1 MIGINRVTL
10 LGRAA
15 ADPELR
21 QTQSGQS
28 MVTLVIAVPGLRDGE
43 ATVDYFEVVAWN
55 ATAEACA
62 KFVKKGMP
70 LYAEGRLIKRVWDG
84 EDGKKRSRFNVSA
97 QRVVFLGSKP
107 SSAGEA
113 EPAAAAD
120 PATQEVEQ
128 AEADPS

>member
-15 ADPELR
+15 AAPELR

-28 MVTLVIAVPGLRDGE
+28 MVTLVIAVPGQRDGE
-43 ATVDYFEVVAWN
+43 TTVDYFEVVAWN

-62 KFVKKGMP
+62 KYVTKGMP
-70 LYAEGRLIKRVWDG
+70 IYAEGRLNKRVWDG
-84 EDGKKRSRFNVSA
+84 EDGKKRSKFNVAA

-107 SSAGEA
+107 ATGQEA
-113 EPAAAAD
+113 ETPAATE
-120 PATQEVEQ
+120 PAPEAVEPQETD
-128 AEADPS
+128 AS